1 MKRLILPILAALLIW
16 IVIFFLCAVYL
27 SDGLALRFETP
38 PEGGTLR
45 IRFDPEGIAAV
56 SGTALL
62 PDGLE
67 TEVRFAALSQGV
79 TEAKASWEDIPADS
93 LYAGEMPMTLRS
105 LPFGILHDSITWNF
119 TGWEYLLYCLPGCF
133 LTIAGI
139 FYFASVRERMI
150 VEAVSTWLL

>member
-45 IRFDPEGIAAV
+45 ILFDPEGIAAV
-56 SGTALL
+56 CGTALL

-67 TEVRFAALSQGV
+67 TEVDIGGN
-79 TEAKASWEDIPADS
+79 ASGICGD
-93 LYAGEMPMTLRS
+93 MPCLCAISPQHQRS
-105 LPFGILHDSITWNF
+105 KDH
-119 TGWEYLLYCLPGCF
+119 EKLLYLF
-133 LTIAGI
+133 HSDYLTLKPSKY
-139 FYFASVRERMI
+139 FYSFTPPVRSAP
-150 VEAVSTWLL
+150 VWGGSSP

>member
-67 TEVRFAALSQGV
+67 TEVRFAS
-79 TEAKASWEDIPADS
+79 P
-93 LYAGEMPMTLRS
+93 EMKPRCS
-105 LPFGILHDSITWNF
+105 SKRP
-119 TGWEYLLYCLPGCF
+119 
-133 LTIAGI
+133 
-139 FYFASVRERMI
+139 
-150 VEAVSTWLL
+150 